1 MKQFY
6 DYMKRTLLFLL
17 IAISIYGNLAAD
29 GTAAAQINLQHKK
42 HGGPRAD
49 DPILQPE
56 AFIDYFE
63 QVIIIDGGDDVS
75 YYEVEIT
82 SAINGYYELY
92 TLVNGTYD
100 TFDVSSLSAGSHI
113 ITITSPLGDIFEGT
127 FQTY

>member
-1 MKQFY
+1 
-6 DYMKRTLLFLL
+6 MKRLILILLFTV
-17 IAISIYGNLAAD
+17 SIYGNLAAD
-29 GTAAAQINLQHKK
+29 GTAAAQINLQHRK
-42 HGGPRAD
+42 HGAPRAD
-49 DPILQPE
+49 NPVVEPE

-100 TFDVSSLSAGSHI
+100 TFDVSSLSAGSHV
-113 ITITSPLGDIFEGT
+113 ITITSPFGDVYEGA
-127 FQTY
+127 F

>member
-1 MKQFY
+1 MI
-6 DYMKRTLLFLL
+6 MKRLILILFF
-17 IAISIYGNLAAD
+17 AVSIYGNLSAD

-42 HGGPRAD
+42 HGVPRAD

-75 YYEVEIT
+75 YYEVEIP

-113 ITITSPLGDIFEGT
+113 ITITSPFGDVYEGT
-127 FQTY
+127 FCTY